1 MTDLQ
6 KYRGTKD
13 EQVFIRVSTSLK
25 RWIVE
30 RAIEDGR
37 TMSAWIAHQ
46 LELIRKTTPPARR

>member
-1 MTDLQ
+1 MTDLRQ
-6 KYRGTKD
+6 YRGTKD

-30 RAIEDGR
+30 QAIEDGR

-46 LELIRKTTPPARR
+46 LELIRKQTEKR